1 MQGWLRSIAGLVA
14 GASQAYAGG
23 MDWKHVLAG
32 LATFGLGV
40 VLHATHTDT
49 P

>member
-1 MQGWLRSIAGLVA
+1 MGGWARSIAGFIA

-32 LATFGLGV
+32 VALTGLGV
-40 VLHATHTDT
+40 VLHVTHLDNQ
-49 P
+49 